1 MANDKQRERL
11 VELLEEAD
19 QKVQEY
25 ILENDHMDWIP
36 KAKELSEVRAN
47 YLLANGVI
55 VPPLKVSDRVFFVH
69 EMCDK
74 NGKEYLDIS
83 AGEVVSISI
92 QPEGLWAYC
101 RYFDGLTYWHKLYE
115 DFGKTVFLTK
125 EEAEKALGGVQ
136 G

>member
-1 MANDKQRERL
+1 MCKQRERL
-11 VELLEEAD
+11 VELLKEAD

-36 KAKELSEVRAN
+36 KAKELSEVRAD

-55 VPPLKVSDRVFFVH
+55 VPLCKVGDAVYALWEAPIPEKYVLYYAEVKEISIRKRNCRIAYSYKVEPLGIAGRI
-69 EMCDK
+69 
-74 NGKEYLDIS
+74 KEYLD
-83 AGEVVSISI
+83 
-92 QPEGLWAYC
+92 
-101 RYFDGLTYWHKLYE
+101 E
-115 DFGKTVFLTK
+115 DFGKLIFLTK